1 VSKGGH
7 NLTNTSA
14 LVMAD
19 LKMFWLT
26 HVVPFYGL
34 PRRNVDKTV
43 RKIFARLDE
52 DNGGSLTC
60 DEFSAGAG
68 RMEGFLKVAYAH
80 QAVLRRLT
88 LGDEY
93 WRKATARQRGQG
105 RLPSAPADATE
116 IGLFDR
122 DFAAA
127 FVDIAEWERLDK
139 AARKADQNAAS
150 ARASAAAVGEDGG
163 NKTFHERVFAL
174 AAENQERARQD
185 LIRVRCEAVDKEL
198 RGSVN
203 KRTLAAMDGAAPDVV
218 ARAQSTAAAL
228 RAAAI
233 ESGTALDLP
242 AALMGSSMSYW
253 QRERRRIARYPR
265 RAVWPDLVPK

>member
-1 VSKGGH
+1 MSKGGH

-19 LKMFWLT
+19 LKLFWLT
-26 HVVPFYGL
+26 HAVPFYGL
-34 PRRNVDKTV
+34 PRRNMDKTV

-68 RMEGFLKVAYAH
+68 RMDGFLKVAYAH

-105 RLPSAPADATE
+105 RLPAAPADATE

-139 AARKADQNAAS
+139 AVLQPLFGGPEHPGPGAA
-150 ARASAAAVGEDGG
+150 AAGKSAATARSKV
-163 NKTFHERVFAL
+163 
-174 AAENQERARQD
+174 RARRPSGS
-185 LIRVRCEAVDKEL
+185 IEL
-198 RGSVN
+198 EPLGPSD
-203 KRTLAAMDGAAPDVV
+203 A
-218 ARAQSTAAAL
+218 S
-228 RAAAI
+228 
-233 ESGTALDLP
+233 
-242 AALMGSSMSYW
+242 
-253 QRERRRIARYPR
+253 
-265 RAVWPDLVPK
+265 